1 MDLRNLYTFIQ
12 VAELSSFTKAADKL
26 GYSQPTISFQIKQLE
41 QELQTPLFERIG
53 HTVSLTNKG
62 KELLQYAQ
70 KIYQLM
76 EEMNTSSQ
84 KDSILQG
91 NLRIGMADSLCHP
104 IIVKNFARFKEQYP
118 NISLTISTASTTEL
132 YKLLDRNEVDVICTM
147 DQRVYNTNY
156 KIISEEVMNA
166 HLVCS
171 IHHPLAKA
179 TTITLKDI
187 LHEPFLL
194 TEKGVSY
201 RRIFDESLAKENYE
215 IQPILEISNPDYICQ
230 LIEANM
236 GLSFLPDY
244 VTQDAIKNKK
254 VVQLPLNNLNAE
266 LWKLIVVHKDKW
278 VSPQLQVL
286 LDHLAK
292 ISLMEA

>member
-62 KELLQYAQ
+62 KELLHYAQ
-70 KIYQLM
+70 RIYQLM
-76 EEMNTSSQ
+76 EEMNTSNQ
-84 KDSILQG
+84 KDEVLQG

-104 IIVKNFARFKEQYP
+104 IIVKNFANFKEQYP

-156 KIISEEVMNA
+156 KVISEEKMHA

-171 IHHPLAKA
+171 INHSFANKA
-179 TTITLKDI
+179 SISFEEL

-201 RRIFDESLAKENYE
+201 RRIFDEALAKENYE

-230 LIEANM
+230 LIESNM

-254 VVQLPLNNLNAE
+254 VVQLPLNNVNAE
-266 LWKLIVVHKDKW
+266 LWKLIVIHKDKW

>member
-70 KIYQLM
+70 KIYQLI

-104 IIVKNFARFKEQYP
+104 IIVKNFANFKEQYP

-156 KIISEEVMNA
+156 KVISEEKMHA

-171 IHHPLAKA
+171 IDHELAKKA
-179 TTITLKDI
+179 SISFEEL
-187 LHEPFLL
+187 LNEPFLL

-201 RRIFDESLAKENYE
+201 RRIFDEALAKENYE

-230 LIEANM
+230 LIESNM

-254 VVQLPLNNLNAE
+254 VVQLPLNNVNAE
-266 LWKLIVVHKDKW
+266 LWKLIVIHKDKW

>member
-62 KELLQYAQ
+62 KELLHYAQ
-70 KIYQLM
+70 RIYQLM
-76 EEMNTSSQ
+76 EEMNTSNQ
-84 KDSILQG
+84 KDEVLQG

-104 IIVKNFARFKEQYP
+104 IIVKNFANFKEQYP

-156 KIISEEVMNA
+156 KVISEEKMHA

-171 IHHPLAKA
+171 IDHNFANKA
-179 TTITLKDI
+179 SISFEEL
-187 LHEPFLL
+187 LNEPFLL

-201 RRIFDESLAKENYE
+201 RRIFDEALAKENYE

-230 LIEANM
+230 LIESNM

-254 VVQLPLNNLNAE
+254 VVQLPLNNVNAE
-266 LWKLIVVHKDKW
+266 LWKLIVIHKDKW

>member
-104 IIVKNFARFKEQYP
+104 IIVKNFANFKEQYP
-118 NISLTISTASTTEL
+118 NISLTISTASTSEL

-156 KIISEEVMNA
+156 KIISEEKMHA

-171 IHHPLAKA
+171 IDHELAKKA
-179 TTITLKDI
+179 SISFEEL
-187 LHEPFLL
+187 LNEPFLL

-201 RRIFDESLAKENYE
+201 RRIFDEALAKENYE

-230 LIEANM
+230 LIESNM

-254 VVQLPLNNLNAE
+254 VVQLPLNNVNAE
-266 LWKLIVVHKDKW
+266 LWKLVVIHKDKW

>member
-70 KIYQLM
+70 KIYQLL

-104 IIVKNFARFKEQYP
+104 IIVKNFANFKEQYP
-118 NISLTISTASTTEL
+118 NISLTISTASTSEL

-156 KIISEEVMNA
+156 KIISEEKMHA

-171 IHHPLAKA
+171 IDHELAKKA
-179 TTITLKDI
+179 SISFEEL
-187 LHEPFLL
+187 LNEPFLL

-201 RRIFDESLAKENYE
+201 RRIFDEALAKENYE

-230 LIEANM
+230 LIESNM

-244 VTQDAIKNKK
+244 VTQDAVKNKK
-254 VVQLPLNNLNAE
+254 VVQLPLNNVNAE
-266 LWKLIVVHKDKW
+266 LWKLIVIHKDKW

>member
-76 EEMNTSSQ
+76 EEMNTSNQ
-84 KDSILQG
+84 KDEVLQG

-104 IIVKNFARFKEQYP
+104 IIVKNFANFKEQYP
-118 NISLTISTASTTEL
+118 NISLTISTASTSEL

-156 KIISEEVMNA
+156 KVISEEKMHA

-171 IHHPLAKA
+171 IDHELAKKSA
-179 TTITLKDI
+179 ISFEEL
-187 LHEPFLL
+187 LNEPFLL

-201 RRIFDESLAKENYE
+201 RRIFDEALAKENHE

-230 LIEANM
+230 LIESNM

-254 VVQLPLNNLNAE
+254 VVQLPLNNVNAE
-266 LWKLIVVHKDKW
+266 LWKLIVIHKDKW

>member
-76 EEMNTSSQ
+76 EEMNASNQ
-84 KDSILQG
+84 KDEVLQG

-104 IIVKNFARFKEQYP
+104 IIVKNFANFKEQYP
-118 NISLTISTASTTEL
+118 NISLTISTASTSEL

-156 KIISEEVMNA
+156 KVISEEKMHA

-171 IHHPLAKA
+171 IDHELAKKSA
-179 TTITLKDI
+179 ISFEEL
-187 LHEPFLL
+187 LNEPFLL

-201 RRIFDESLAKENYE
+201 RRIFDEALAKENYE

-230 LIEANM
+230 LIESNM

-254 VVQLPLNNLNAE
+254 VVQLPLNNVNAE
-266 LWKLIVVHKDKW
+266 LWKLIVIHKDKW

>member
-104 IIVKNFARFKEQYP
+104 IIVKNFANFKEQYP
-118 NISLTISTASTTEL
+118 NISLTISTASTSEL

-156 KIISEEVMNA
+156 KIISEEKMYA

-171 IHHPLAKA
+171 IDHELAKKVS
-179 TTITLKDI
+179 ISFEEL
-187 LHEPFLL
+187 LNEPFLL

-201 RRIFDESLAKENYE
+201 RRIFDEALAKENYE

-230 LIEANM
+230 LIESNM

-254 VVQLPLNNLNAE
+254 VVQLPLNNVNAE
-266 LWKLIVVHKDKW
+266 LWKLVVIHKDKW

>member
-91 NLRIGMADSLCHP
+91 NLRVGMADSLCHP
-104 IIVKNFARFKEQYP
+104 IIVKNFANFKEQYP
-118 NISLTISTASTTEL
+118 NISLTISTASTSEL

-156 KIISEEVMNA
+156 KIISEEKMHA

-171 IHHPLAKA
+171 IDHELAKKA
-179 TTITLKDI
+179 SISFEEL
-187 LHEPFLL
+187 LNEPFLL

-201 RRIFDESLAKENYE
+201 RRIFDEALAKENYE

-254 VVQLPLNNLNAE
+254 VVQLPLNNVNAE
-266 LWKLIVVHKDKW
+266 LWKLIVIHKDKW

>member
-70 KIYQLM
+70 KIYQLL

-104 IIVKNFARFKEQYP
+104 IIVKNFANFKEQYP
-118 NISLTISTASTTEL
+118 NISLTISTASTSEL

-156 KIISEEVMNA
+156 KIISEEKMHA

-171 IHHPLAKA
+171 IDHELAKKA
-179 TTITLKDI
+179 SISFEEL
-187 LHEPFLL
+187 LNEPFLL

-201 RRIFDESLAKENYE
+201 RRIFDEALAKANYE

-230 LIEANM
+230 LIESNM

-254 VVQLPLNNLNAE
+254 VVQLPLNNVNAE
-266 LWKLIVVHKDKW
+266 LWKLIVIHKDKW

>member
-104 IIVKNFARFKEQYP
+104 IIVKNFANFKEQYP
-118 NISLTISTASTTEL
+118 NISLTISTASTSEL

-156 KIISEEVMNA
+156 KIISEEKMHA

-171 IHHPLAKA
+171 IDHELAKKA
-179 TTITLKDI
+179 AISFEEL
-187 LHEPFLL
+187 LNEPFLL

-201 RRIFDESLAKENYE
+201 RRIFDEALAKENYE

-230 LIEANM
+230 LIESNM

-254 VVQLPLNNLNAE
+254 VVQLPLNNVNAE
-266 LWKLIVVHKDKW
+266 LWKLIVIHKDKW